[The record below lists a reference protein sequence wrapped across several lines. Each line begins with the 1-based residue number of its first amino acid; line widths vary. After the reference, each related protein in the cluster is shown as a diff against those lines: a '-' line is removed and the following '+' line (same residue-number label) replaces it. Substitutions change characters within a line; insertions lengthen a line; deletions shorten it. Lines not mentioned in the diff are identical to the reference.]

1 MMNQNRL
8 SVSEA
13 LKRIE
18 SGQSI
23 EGYSVDFER
32 IKVEAL
38 DVMKLVKNGV
48 EVPEDAIYYDDE
60 DIIDDEDFDGSWEMI
75 DYDPLEGPPN
85 ITEVRINLDSE
96 VKSWLDKRDIKLDQL
111 VEQLLNGFYSAH
123 RMVKDQK

>member
-1 MMNQNRL
+1 MTNQNKL

-32 IKVEAL
+32 VKVEAL
-38 DVMKLVKNGV
+38 DVMKLAKNGV

-60 DIIDDEDFDGSWEMI
+60 DIIDDEDFDGPWEMI
-75 DYDPLEGPPN
+75 DYDPLEGSPN
-85 ITEVRINLDSE
+85 VTEVRIHLNNE
-96 VKSWLDKRDIKLDQL
+96 VKSWLDKRDIKLDKL

-123 RMVKDQK
+123 RIVKDQK